1 MMDKTVV
8 AAFLEYSPNP
18 TWLADSDG
26 RCVYANRALREI
38 SATSADRLCDL
49 NWLEL
54 VTDEERNMS
63 STLWQEARVHHQPYR
78 ARFFLRGRG
87 SASGSAVDVVGAGH
101 VAPDGSE
108 MWLFTAVPSL
118 LSSNAL
124 PPIEANLQVT
134 LNALPIQAWYAR
146 ASGALAFVNTATAN
160 YLGLPSDHPL
170 RSAGDSEAPWDA
182 HLVFL
187 HPEDQAQSSRN
198 WAEYIRTGNAQE
210 DHFRVL
216 GANGDYRW
224 FLSHAEPIR
233 DSKGNIRYWVG
244 VNIDIDDGKRAS
256 EALDTARERIARAT
270 QSAAIAEIS
279 ASLSH
284 KIVQPVAAVVAN
296 ARAALNW
303 LSSEN
308 LNISQANAAL
318 EGVVRDGMSVGN
330 VVHEMRE
337 FLDHRRPN
345 PRAIDMNAL
354 VEQVITLQAPDI
366 RDKRIVINC
375 ELDPALPLAFADG
388 AQIQQVLFNLLV
400 ETCEAISRC
409 ERPKE
414 LTIKTSVFNDN
425 VYLEVQ
431 ANGVCIADLEYLL
444 EAIFAD
450 ESRGTVVALAVS
462 RSIVEAQGG
471 TLEVVRLEEG
481 ATCVRIELPRFIF
494 S

>member
-1 MMDKTVV
+1 MDTTVV

-26 RCVYANRALREI
+26 RCVYANQALREI
-38 SATSADRLCDL
+38 SAIRADQLGNL

-54 VTDEERNMS
+54 VTDEGRDMS
-63 STLWQEARVHHQPYR
+63 STLWQKARGHHQPYR
-78 ARFFLRGRG
+78 ASFLLRGKD
-87 SASGSAVDVVGAGH
+87 SASSSAVDVVGAGH

-118 LSSNAL
+118 LSSKAL

-134 LNALPIQAWYAR
+134 LDALPIQAWYAR
-146 ASGALAFVNTATAN
+146 ASGALAFVNAATAN

-170 RSAGDSEAPWDA
+170 RSAGDLETPWDA
-182 HLVFL
+182 HWAFL
-187 HPEDQAQSSRN
+187 HPEDRAQSSRN
-198 WAEYIRTGNAQE
+198 WAEYIRTESARE
-210 DHFRVL
+210 DRFRVL

-224 FLSHAEPIR
+224 FLTQAEPIR
-233 DSKGNIRYWVG
+233 DSDGHVQYWVG
-244 VNIDIDDGKRAS
+244 VNIDIDDGKRAN

-318 EGVVRDGMSVGN
+318 EGVVRDGMFVGN
-330 VVHEMRE
+330 IVHEMRQYIY
-337 FLDHRRPN
+337 HRRPT
-345 PRAIDMNAL
+345 PQAIDLNAL
-354 VEQVITLQAPDI
+354 VEQVITLQAPDV

-375 ELDPALPLAFADG
+375 ELDPALPVAFADG
-388 AQIQQVLFNLLV
+388 AQIQQVLFNLMV
-400 ETCEAISRC
+400 DACEAISRS
-409 ERPKE
+409 ERPKA
-414 LTIKTSVFNDN
+414 LTVRTNSFGEN
-425 VYLEVQ
+425 VCLEVQ
-431 ANGVCIADLEYLL
+431 DNGGCIVDLEHLL
-444 EAIFAD
+444 EAIFTD

-462 RSIVEAQGG
+462 RSIIEAQAGK
-471 TLEVVRLEEG
+471 LDAIRLEGG
-481 ATCVRIELPRFIF
+481 ATCIRIELPRFTPP
-494 S
+494 